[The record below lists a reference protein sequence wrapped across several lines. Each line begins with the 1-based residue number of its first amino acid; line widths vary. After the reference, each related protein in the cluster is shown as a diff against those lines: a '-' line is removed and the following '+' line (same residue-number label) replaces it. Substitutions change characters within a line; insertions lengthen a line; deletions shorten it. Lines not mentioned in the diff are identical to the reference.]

1 MTTDPA
7 VRSTAPE
14 IVGNGDPLAHW
25 LAMGFSPISAS
36 SSMLTGWRSSWGTV
50 RYLGDGRYAI
60 AVTIPALELGRDH

>member
-36 SSMLTGWRSSWGTV
+36 SSMLTGWRSSWGTC
-50 RYLGDGRYAI
+50 AI
-60 AVTIPALELGRDH
+60 PRGWEICHRCDNPSIGAWS